1 MISWNCDDSFME
13 TPCLV
18 WYDISGGVYVMHKL
32 LLVEDDPDL
41 IRTLTAF
48 LGTEGFSVLSAT
60 GQQEA
65 ATLMDERR
73 PDLALV
79 DISLREGNG
88 FGVCRQAREAGIPV
102 IFLTASSDEFS
113 VVAGLDM
120 GADDY
125 IAKPFRP
132 RELVSRIRSV
142 LRRNGDTKHPLAIG
156 DICIDPHKGT
166 VTKHGSPVY
175 LSALEYKLLLLLL
188 QNKGQLLSRDRLLE
202 EIWDS
207 GGDFVNDNTL
217 TVYMKRLREKLED
230 DPKNPQHLKTLRGL
244 GYRLEG

>member
-1 MISWNCDDSFME
+1 ME
-13 TPCLV
+13 
-18 WYDISGGVYVMHKL
+18 KL

-48 LGTEGFSVLSAT
+48 LSQEGFFLLSAT

-65 ATLMDERR
+65 SEVMEKHM
-73 PDLALV
+73 PHLALV
-79 DISLREGNG
+79 DISLKEGNG
-88 FGVCRQAREAGIPV
+88 FGVCRQARELGIPV

-125 IAKPFRP
+125 ISKPFRP

-142 LRRNGDTKHPLAIG
+142 LRRSHQKQSLIPLGNLRI
-156 DICIDPHKGT
+156 DIDKGT
-166 VTKHGSPVY
+166 VSKDGSPIF
-175 LSALEYKLLLLLL
+175 LSALEYKLLLLFL
-188 QNKGQLLSRDRLLE
+188 NHRGQLLTRDRLLE

-207 GGDFVNDNTL
+207 SGDYVNDNTL
-217 TVYMKRLREKLED
+217 TVYIKRLREKLED
-230 DPKNPQHLKTLRGL
+230 DSQNPRHFKTVRGL
-244 GYRLEG
+244 GYRLEE